1 LIRWR
6 GTLYRFHPLFTLVML
21 FSALTGYL
29 VEAITLFGVV
39 FIHEMGHVAAAKG
52 FGWNVREVQLLPFGG
67 VAVVDELG
75 TVPLYE
81 ELAVALSGPLQHLWM
96 ILFGL
101 IMRAADPS
109 SLDWWNYFIEV
120 NVMIGLFN
128 LLPVLPLDGGRVLQ
142 CLFGYIISYHRTLW
156 ITVWLSLVLSAF
168 VISFAIYGLFIN
180 RLPLNLLAIGLFL
193 LMSNWYA
200 YRQLPFFHFRFLM
213 SRENRV
219 SRLLMSGTLA
229 QPIVVA
235 RQQKITDILKLFMRE
250 KYHLIYVMNEK
261 GRIQAVL
268 PEHLLVSGY
277 LDGKKPGS
285 AVSELFM

>member
-29 VEAITLFGVV
+29 VEALTLFGIV
-39 FIHEMGHVAAAKG
+39 FIHEMGHTAAAMG
-52 FGWNVREVQLLPFGG
+52 LGWKVREVQLLPFGG

-75 TVPLYE
+75 TVPLHE
-81 ELAVALSGPLQHLWM
+81 ELIVALAGPFQHAWM
-96 ILFGL
+96 ILFAL
-101 IMRAADPS
+101 LMKIVAPS
-109 SLDWWNYFIEV
+109 SLEWWNYFIEV
-120 NVMIGLFN
+120 NLMIGLFN

-142 CLFGYIISYHRTLW
+142 CLFGYFMSYYRSLW
-156 ITVWLSLVLSAF
+156 LTTWLSLTLSAF
-168 VISFAIYGLFIN
+168 VIGFAIYGWFSN
-180 RLPLNLLAIGLFL
+180 QLPLNLLVIGLFL
-193 LMSNWYA
+193 LLSNWFS
-200 YRQLPFFHFRFLM
+200 YRQLPFLFFRFLM
-213 SRENRV
+213 SRGQRV
-219 SRLLMSGTLA
+219 SRLMMRGTLA

-235 RQQKITDILKLFMRE
+235 RQQKISNILKLFMRE

-261 GRIQAVL
+261 GRIQAIL
-268 PEHLLVSGY
+268 PEQQLVSGF